1 MSCGARSARGK
12 ARRARKAK
20 ARALQLLLKLLLSA
34 CLHKHEDDLEDC
46 WCTVLF
52 RPLFVFRSKLLPLIE
67 VKFVVQT
74 VAQT

>member
-34 CLHKHEDDLEDC
+34 CLHKHEDDLEVWKIAD
-46 WCTVLF
+46 VLYF
-52 RPLFVFRSKLLPLIE
+52 FDLFSYSAESYCP
-67 VKFVVQT
+67 
-74 VAQT
+74 